1 MSQEQVRKD
10 LSTVNQLTVPDR
22 ITGLDGKSRP
32 ARREPKLPPA
42 DVLRAA
48 RLATLSDGVRRDRQ
62 GASIEAPTQPEAAAM
77 LNVSRPSVL
86 RRRHR
91 AQRVAE
97 EDGL

>member
-10 LSTVNQLTVPDR
+10 LAGVNHLTPER
-22 ITGLDGKSRP
+22 TTGKDGKSYP

-42 DVLRAA
+42 EVLRAA
-48 RLATLSDGVRRDRQ
+48 RLATMKEGRPKET
-62 GASIEAPTQPEAAAM
+62 ASIEAPTQPEAAAM

-91 AQRVAE
+91 PA
-97 EDGL
+97 